1 MSLPINKFNL
11 RVLALLVIPALL
23 IAQSSLAVARVDEAR
38 SVTVRYHDLNLNSL
52 EGVTNLYE
60 RIYAA
65 AVVVCR
71 STEGPRLVNRVFW
84 SEWNA
89 CINHAVANAVDTV
102 HNEKLSAYHWERS
115 RGWKLRS
122 VATLMSAARR

>member
-1 MSLPINKFNL
+1 MLPFHKSNL

-23 IAQSSLAVARVDEAR
+23 IAQSSVAAARVDDTR
-38 SVTVRYHDLNLNSL
+38 SVTVRYHDLNLNSP
-52 EGVTNLYE
+52 EGVANLYE

-65 AVVVCR
+65 AVVVCK
-71 STEGPRLVNRVFW
+71 STEGPQFVNRVFW

-89 CINHAVANAVDTV
+89 CINHAVAKAVDTV
-102 HNEKLSAYHWERS
+102 HNERLSAYHWERS

-122 VATLMSAARR
+122 VATLMSAARH

>member
-1 MSLPINKFNL
+1 MLPFHNSKL
-11 RVLALLVIPALL
+11 RVLALLAIPTLL
-23 IAQSSLAVARVDEAR
+23 MAEPSMAVARVDEAP

-52 EGVTNLYE
+52 EGVANLYE
-60 RIYAA
+60 RIHAA
-65 AVVVCR
+65 AVVVCK
-71 STEGPRLVNRVFW
+71 STEGPQLVNRVFW
-84 SEWNA
+84 TEWNA

-122 VATLMSAARR
+122 VATLMSAARH